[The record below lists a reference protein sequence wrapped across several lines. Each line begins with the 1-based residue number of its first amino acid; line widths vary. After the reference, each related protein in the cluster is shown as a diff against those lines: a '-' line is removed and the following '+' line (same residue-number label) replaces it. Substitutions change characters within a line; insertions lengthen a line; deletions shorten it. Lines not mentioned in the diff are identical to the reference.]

1 MLILV
6 SVVSAVSLTILS
18 IRSMAYAFSAMFGPA
33 PQESNLHLYRP
44 AEREHDGSRLGSG
57 EILMLVLEI
66 FFSLGITLIILGLAI
81 AAAMPPHLL
90 VGALLAQVAVI
101 GALVAPPTSVSF
113 AGIVMRPA
121 AMALGVAQLA
131 HVAFFI
137 RAAQALIG

>member
-1 MLILV
+1 MFFV
-6 SVVSAVSLTILS
+6 SVASAVGLTILA
-18 IRSMAYAFSAMFGPA
+18 IRSMAHAFSASFGPA
-33 PQESNLHLYRP
+33 PQDSNLHLYRP
-44 AEREHDGSRLGSG
+44 AAREHDGSRLGPA
-57 EILMLVLEI
+57 ETWMLVLEI
-66 FFSLGITLIILGLAI
+66 IFSLGITLIILGLAI

-101 GALVAPPTSVSF
+101 GALVAPSSSVNF

-121 AMALGVAQLA
+121 AIALGVAQLA